1 MNFTLFSNSNDEL
14 RDLYHCL
21 NQKMITAINISDGF
35 RLGDNLIRSKLI
47 AMSVQVDYMSSAFV
61 PVEFV

>member
-1 MNFTLFSNSNDEL
+1 
-14 RDLYHCL
+14 
-21 NQKMITAINISDGF
+21 MITAINISDGF
-35 RLGDNLIRSKLI
+35 RLGGNLIRSKLI